1 MSSSETLAF
10 GLFLVGTII
19 FFLWVIVL
27 AIRK

>member
-1 MSSSETLAF
+1 MSSSEKLAF
-10 GLFLVGTII
+10 GLFLAGSVI